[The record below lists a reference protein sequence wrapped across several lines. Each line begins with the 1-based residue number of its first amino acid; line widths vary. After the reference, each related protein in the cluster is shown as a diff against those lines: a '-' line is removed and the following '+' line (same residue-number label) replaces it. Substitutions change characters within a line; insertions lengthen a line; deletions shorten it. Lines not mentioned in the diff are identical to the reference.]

1 MLRALLGGRRAAHY
15 RAVFEQSPNGLLIAH
30 GETFRIVDANAAM
43 RQSLG
48 YSLRELRKLTLPQL
62 LVDERIDAESL
73 RSRLRQPD
81 PGIPIPLVQRCRDGT
96 MLNVEAIGHR
106 LSLDGAAL
114 LAFTISDVTVK
125 RLVEHQQRKKQQQL
139 DHLAHHDPLTGLPN
153 RLYFA
158 QYLPAAIEEARR
170 ANTILAV
177 LFLDLD
183 RFKHVNDSH
192 GHEAG
197 DHLLQEVARRVR
209 NAVRKEDTVVRMGGD
224 EFIVVLQ
231 SLKDFELIGVMASR
245 INEALRAPIVV
256 DGHRLVT
263 TASIGV
269 GLFPRDG
276 NDMGELMRHSD
287 TAMYQ
292 AKESGRNNFKLFSP
306 TMARRLRER
315 VAIEASLRL
324 ALERGQ
330 LQVHYQPIVEIAS
343 HRISGLEALLR
354 WQHPTNGFVLP
365 ARFIEIAEETGLI
378 VPVGDLVLQRVLE
391 DLKYWRREGGQLVPV
406 AVNISAVQLQR
417 SNLYEK
423 IDSLTRA
430 QGVNPGLLQLELT
443 ESAMFERREARSAED
458 GLDPIS
464 QLRALG
470 VAIAIDDFGTGF
482 SSFGSLK
489 RWQLDYLKIDRSFV
503 RDLVRELSDLAIVGA
518 IIAMARHLNIKTV
531 AEGIEGWQQLE
542 KLRELGCTHAQGFL
556 FARPAPAAQCLTE
569 GAARALRDEQVIDLA
584 G

>member
-1 MLRALLGGRRAAHY
+1 M
-15 RAVFEQSPNGLLIAH
+15 
-30 GETFRIVDANAAM
+30 
-43 RQSLG
+43 
-48 YSLRELRKLTLPQL
+48 
-62 LVDERIDAESL
+62 
-73 RSRLRQPD
+73 
-81 PGIPIPLVQRCRDGT
+81 
-96 MLNVEAIGHR
+96 
-106 LSLDGAAL
+106 
-114 LAFTISDVTVK
+114 TVK
-125 RLVEHQQRKKQQQL
+125 RQVEQHQRQRQQQL

-158 QYLPAAIEEARR
+158 QFLPAAIDEARR
-170 ANTILAV
+170 ASTMLAV

-209 NAVRKEDTVVRMGGD
+209 TAVRKEDTVVRMGGD

-231 SLKDFELIGVMASR
+231 SLKDFELIGVLASR
-245 INEALRAPIVV
+245 INEALRAPIVI

-276 NDMGELMRHSD
+276 KDMGELMRHSD

-306 TMARRLRER
+306 AMARRLRER

-343 HRISGLEALLR
+343 NRITGMEALLR
-354 WQHPTNGFVLP
+354 WQHPAHGFVLP

-391 DLKYWRREGGQLVPV
+391 DLNYWRREGGQLVPV
-406 AVNISAVQLQR
+406 AVNISAVQLQHC
-417 SNLYEK
+417 NLYER

-443 ESAMFERREARSAED
+443 ESAMFEHREPRNSED
-458 GLDPIS
+458 GLDSIS

-556 FARPAPAAQCLTE
+556 FARPAPAAQCLKLLSGRPLSLTE
-569 GAARALRDEQVIDLA
+569 GAARALRDEQMIDLA
-584 G
+584 S